1 MRSVRSNPRATL
13 TLGQAAALAATRDVG
28 YAWLFDHLEPAAP
41 VARHPAIRHIL
52 FTRHLRLSGI
62 ASHRRRFK

>member
-1 MRSVRSNPRATL
+1 LA
-13 TLGQAAALAATRDVG
+13 QAAALAATRDVG
-28 YAWLFDHLEPAAP
+28 YAWLFDNLEPAAL
-41 VARHPAIRHIL
+41 VARHLAIPYIL